1 MSESTEACLG
11 DMSEEGSCCQQ
22 EVCVLCVHM
31 CVLVIGEFVIEWGER
46 AVLEAGVCLCMYMY
60 ACMYVCMGGLGPDH
74 DVCSDSWRLTWRL
87 GEHL

>member
-11 DMSEEGSCCQQ
+11 DVAEEGSCCQQ

-46 AVLEAGVCLCMYMY
+46 AVLEEVCVCVWVYM
-60 ACMYVCMGGLGPDH
+60 CVCVYVCMYG
-74 DVCSDSWRLTWRL
+74 RTRA
-87 GEHL
+87 